1 MSSELNQGRR
11 RATIIGLTFMGLAF
25 LSLGATLL
33 LGGCTVKPAG
43 TNDAPAGATAAPA
56 AQGLQ
61 AENEQLRSRVAELE
75 KEAQRLGSKVVA
87 QQELLAPLSIN
98 CISYSYKRRLVTR
111 DRAKL
116 LAMPR
121 EGTPVLTEAQS
132 GAVLEVLDAASA
144 NDTGLWLYVAAP
156 VYSSPTNCKG
166 WIRESDTVPLTRENR
181 NQIRG
186 DLYLKAGT
194 PVYEWLED
202 FAAIAKTK
210 PRPLAEDARGW
221 LDRRQDG
228 YADLALPGGLSVLV
242 EEKYLIYPPLD

>member
-1 MSSELNQGRR
+1 M
-11 RATIIGLTFMGLAF
+11 
-25 LSLGATLL
+25 
-33 LGGCTVKPAG
+33 
-43 TNDAPAGATAAPA
+43 
-56 AQGLQ
+56 
-61 AENEQLRSRVAELE
+61 NEQLRS
-75 KEAQRLGSKVVA
+75 
-87 QQELLAPLSIN
+87 
-98 CISYSYKRRLVTR
+98 
-111 DRAKL
+111 AKL

-121 EGTPVLTEAQS
+121 EGAPVLTEAQS

-144 NDTGLWLYVAAP
+144 NDTGLW
-156 VYSSPTNCKG
+156 
-166 WIRESDTVPLTRENR
+166 RENR

-221 LDRRQDG
+221 LVRRQDG